1 MNYERIEKYSLISV
15 GVLSIALF
23 FVGYKY
29 GLGMLLGGFAGLLG
43 FKMIERLENVSML
56 DYRVLKSKLRRNHLL
71 RYLIYSI
78 VLLGCFLKPT
88 TFSFITCLI
97 GLLVTKVWI
106 VIVETKLVK
115 ER

>member
-1 MNYERIEKYSLISV
+1 MNYEKIEKYSLISV
-15 GVLSIALF
+15 VVLSAGLF
-23 FVGYKY
+23 LVGYNY
-29 GLGMLLGGFAGLLG
+29 ALGMLLGGLAGLLS
-43 FKMIERLENVSML
+43 FKMIQRLENVSML

-78 VLLGCFLKPT
+78 VLLGCFVRPN
-88 TFSFITCLI
+88 TFSFVTCLL
-97 GLLVTKVWI
+97 GLLITKVWI